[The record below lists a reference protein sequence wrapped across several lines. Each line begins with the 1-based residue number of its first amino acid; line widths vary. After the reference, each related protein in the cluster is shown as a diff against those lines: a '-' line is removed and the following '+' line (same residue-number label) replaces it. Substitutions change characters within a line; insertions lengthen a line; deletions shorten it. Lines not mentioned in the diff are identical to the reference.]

1 MWRNHLIMNRDIRL
15 LLQALALLAVVVSC
29 TAPSKGLSAQDL
41 APKFDIIAYY
51 SGDGSDL
58 DKYKWAQMSQVI
70 YSFCHLK
77 GNRLAVD
84 NDKDSLVILK
94 LVSFKKANPK
104 LKVLLSL
111 GGWGGCK
118 TCSDVF
124 SEAAG
129 RLEFAQSVKKLMKVY
144 GADGID
150 LDWEYPGIE
159 GFPEHPYKPEDKQNF
174 TAMVEI
180 LRKTL
185 GQKAEISFA
194 AGGFSKF
201 FKESVEWAKVM
212 PLVNRVNL
220 MSYDLVSG
228 FSTVTGHHSPLFS
241 TESQEASGDHGVR
254 ELKNLGVPPE
264 KIVIGA
270 AFYAC
275 TWVNVANINTGLY
288 QKGKFKSFIPYKN
301 FNSLLTPENDFVFY
315 RDLAAQA
322 PYAYSASRNEFAT
335 FDDVKSVEAK
345 TRFAKAKGL
354 GGIMFW
360 QLGSD
365 LPENGL
371 LEAIYKV
378 TQGHGF

>member
-1 MWRNHLIMNRDIRL
+1 MIKHICLPFVL
-15 LLQALALLAVVVSC
+15 LALLLSC
-29 TAPSKGLSAQDL
+29 KAPSGTASAKSNT
-41 APKFDIIAYY
+41 PNFDIIAYY
-51 SGDGSDL
+51 NGDGSDL
-58 DKYKWAQMSQVI
+58 EKYKWEQMTQVI

-77 GNRLAVD
+77 GKKLAVD
-84 NDKDSLVILK
+84 DAKDSLVILK
-94 LVSFKKANPK
+94 LVAYKRENPK

-124 SEAAG
+124 STAAG
-129 RLEFAQSVKKLMKVY
+129 SLEFAQSVKKLMKEY

-150 LDWEYPGIE
+150 LDWEYPVIE

-174 TAMVEI
+174 TQLVEI
-180 LRKTL
+180 LRMTL
-185 GQKAEISFA
+185 GKNAEISFA
-194 AGGFSKF
+194 AGGFGKF
-201 FKESVEWAKVM
+201 FDQSVEWTKVM

-228 FSTVTGHHSPLFS
+228 FSTVTGHHTPIFS
-241 TESQEASGDHGVR
+241 TESQEASTDHGVR
-254 ELKNLGVPPE
+254 ELKSLGVPAN

-270 AFYAC
+270 AFYAR

-288 QKGKFKSFIPYKN
+288 QKGKFKSFVPYKN
-301 FNSLLTPENDFVFY
+301 FSSLLTPENDFVFY

-371 LEAIYKV
+371 LDAIYKV
-378 TQGHGF
+378 TREPNF

>member
-1 MWRNHLIMNRDIRL
+1 MIKHICLPFVL
-15 LLQALALLAVVVSC
+15 LALLLSC
-29 TAPSKGLSAQDL
+29 KAPSGTASAKSNT
-41 APKFDIIAYY
+41 PNFDIIAYY
-51 SGDGSDL
+51 NGDGSDL
-58 DKYKWAQMSQVI
+58 EKYKWEQMTQVI

-77 GNRLAVD
+77 GKKLAVD
-84 NDKDSLVILK
+84 DAKDSLVILK
-94 LVSFKKANPK
+94 LVAYKRENPK

-124 SEAAG
+124 STAAG
-129 RLEFAQSVKKLMKVY
+129 SLEFAQSVKKLMKEY

-174 TAMVEI
+174 TQLVEI
-180 LRKTL
+180 LRMTL
-185 GQKAEISFA
+185 GKNAEISFA
-194 AGGFSKF
+194 AGGFGKF
-201 FKESVEWAKVM
+201 FDQSVEWTKVM

-228 FSTVTGHHSPLFS
+228 FSTVTGHHTPIFS
-241 TESQEASGDHGVR
+241 TESQEASTDHGVR
-254 ELKNLGVPPE
+254 ELKSLGVPAN

-270 AFYAC
+270 AFYAR

-288 QKGKFKSFIPYKN
+288 QKGKFKSFVPYKN
-301 FNSLLTPENDFVFY
+301 FSSLLTPENDFVFY

-371 LEAIYKV
+371 LDAIYKV
-378 TQGHGF
+378 TREPNF

>member
-1 MWRNHLIMNRDIRL
+1 MKKQISQPLATL
-15 LLQALALLAVVVSC
+15 LLLTTFLAC
-29 TAPSKGLSAQDL
+29 KAPSNTASTRGTT
-41 APKFDIIAYY
+41 PNFDIIAYY
-51 SGDGSDL
+51 NGDGSDL
-58 DKYKWAQMSQVI
+58 EKYKWEQMTQVI

-77 GNRLAVD
+77 GKKLAVD
-84 NDKDSLVILK
+84 DAKDSLVILK
-94 LVSFKKANPK
+94 LVAYKRENPK

-124 SEAAG
+124 STAAG
-129 RLEFAQSVKKLMKVY
+129 SLEFAQSVKKLMKEY

-174 TAMVEI
+174 TQLVEI
-180 LRKTL
+180 LRMTL
-185 GQKAEISFA
+185 GKNAEISFA
-194 AGGFSKF
+194 AGGFGKF
-201 FKESVEWAKVM
+201 FDQSVEWTKVM

-228 FSTVTGHHSPLFS
+228 FSTVTGHHTPIFS
-241 TESQEASGDHGVR
+241 TESQEASTDHGVR
-254 ELKNLGVPPE
+254 ELKSLGVPAN

-270 AFYAC
+270 AFYAR

-288 QKGKFKSFIPYKN
+288 QKGKFKSFVPYKN
-301 FNSLLTPENDFVFY
+301 FSSLLTPENDFVFY

-371 LEAIYKV
+371 LDAIYKV
-378 TQGHGF
+378 TREPNF

>member
-1 MWRNHLIMNRDIRL
+1 MKKNAQLSLVLIAFFAVL
-15 LLQALALLAVVVSC
+15 LSC
-29 TAPSKGLSAQDL
+29 KAPSNAISVQKSESS
-41 APKFDIIAYY
+41 FDIIAYY

-58 DKYKWAQMSQVI
+58 DKYKWAQMTQVI

-77 GNRLAVD
+77 GNKLAVD
-84 NDKDSLVILK
+84 DAKDSLTILK
-94 LVSFKKANPK
+94 LVAFKKENPK

-124 SEAAG
+124 STAAG
-129 RLEFAQSVKKLMKVY
+129 SLEFAKSVKKLMKEY

-159 GFPEHPYKPEDKQNF
+159 GYPEHPYKPEDKQNF
-174 TAMVEI
+174 TQLVEI
-180 LRKTL
+180 LRKKL
-185 GQKAEISFA
+185 GKNAEISFA
-194 AGGFSKF
+194 AGGFGKF
-201 FKESVEWAKVM
+201 FDESVEWKKVM
-212 PLVNRVNL
+212 PFVNRVNL

-228 FSTVTGHHSPLFS
+228 FSTVTGHHTPLFS
-241 TESQEASGDHGVR
+241 TESQEASADHGVR
-254 ELKNLGVPPE
+254 QLKSLGVPAN

-270 AFYAC
+270 AFYAR

-288 QKGKFKSFIPYKN
+288 QKGKFKSFVSYKD
-301 FNSLLTPENDFVFY
+301 FSTLLTPENDFEFY
-315 RDLAAQA
+315 RDLSAQA
-322 PYAYSASRNEFAT
+322 PYAYSASRKEFAT

-365 LPENGL
+365 MPENGL
-371 LEAIYKV
+371 LDAIYKV
-378 TQGHGF
+378 TCAPNF

>member
-1 MWRNHLIMNRDIRL
+1 MKKQISQPLATL
-15 LLQALALLAVVVSC
+15 LLLTTFLAC
-29 TAPSKGLSAQDL
+29 KAPSNTASTRGTT
-41 APKFDIIAYY
+41 PNFDIIAYY
-51 SGDGSDL
+51 NGDGSDL
-58 DKYKWAQMSQVI
+58 EKYKWEQMTQVI

-77 GNRLAVD
+77 GKKLAVD
-84 NDKDSLVILK
+84 DAKDSLVILK
-94 LVSFKKANPK
+94 LVAYKRENPK

-124 SEAAG
+124 STAAG
-129 RLEFAQSVKKLMKVY
+129 SLEFAQSVKKLMKEY

-174 TAMVEI
+174 TQLVEI
-180 LRKTL
+180 LRMTL
-185 GQKAEISFA
+185 GKNAEISFA
-194 AGGFSKF
+194 AGGFGKF
-201 FKESVEWAKVM
+201 FDQSVEWTKVM

-228 FSTVTGHHSPLFS
+228 FSTVTGHHTPLFS
-241 TESQEASGDHGVR
+241 TESQEASTDHGVR
-254 ELKNLGVPPE
+254 ELKSLGVPAN

-270 AFYAC
+270 AFYAR

-288 QKGKFKSFIPYKN
+288 QKGKFKSFVPYKN
-301 FNSLLTPENDFVFY
+301 FSSLLTPENDFVFY

-371 LEAIYKV
+371 LDAIYKV
-378 TQGHGF
+378 TREPNF